1 MTSTVGRALAVVGLG
16 LGLIAAGVVHD
27 LGDRRYPTSR
37 QADRFL
43 YIQSGATARQLALTF
58 RGLAADVYW
67 IRTIQHFGGDLGSGR
82 VVGRFELLEPLLD
95 LTTSLDPQ
103 FVAAYRDGA
112 MFLGM
117 PEPSGAGRID
127 QAVALLKKGLRA
139 TPDRWQYAYDIGFV
153 YYLDAADYRTAGA
166 WFARAAAMP
175 HAPEWIQPLAAT
187 TLARGGERA
196 AARRLF
202 AELGKADQPYLR
214 KAAARGLAQLDALDA
229 IDQLQ
234 SIVEQYEAREH
245 TYPSGWGELIRVGQL
260 AGIPVDAAHVPFVY
274 DTVSHQVSLNPR
286 SPLAP
291 LPTALAK

>member
-1 MTSTVGRALAVVGLG
+1 MKSTVGRALGVVGLG
-16 LGLIAAGVVHD
+16 LGLAAAGVVQD
-27 LGDRRYPTSR
+27 LGDLRYPMSR
-37 QADRFL
+37 RTNRFL
-43 YIQSGATARQLALTF
+43 YLQSGVTARQLVLTF

-127 QAVALLKKGLRA
+127 QAVALLKKGLEVS
-139 TPDRWQYAYDIGFV
+139 PDRWQYAYDIGFV
-153 YYLDAADYRTAGA
+153 YYLDAADYRTAGS
-166 WFARAAAMP
+166 WFARAGAMP

-202 AELGKADQPYLR
+202 TELGTADQPYLR
-214 KAAARGLAQLDALDA
+214 KAAARGLAQLEALDA

-245 TYPSGWGELIRVGQL
+245 TYPSGWGDLIRVGRL
-260 AGIPVDAAHVPFVY
+260 SGTPADAAHVPFVY
-274 DTVSHQVSLNPR
+274 DAVSHRVSLNPR